1 MTQSISWTDSG
12 TPSRLALIKSTAAGT
27 GRSLVAGGTGG
38 AASVTGVPALD
49 QVGAGERRRQQP
61 GQLDRPG
68 GGGHE
73 QAGPARLDQ
82 QLTAAPAR
90 HQPPAGRAPAAPPR

>member
-61 GQLDRPG
+61 GPLDRPG
-68 GGGHE
+68 GGVHE
-73 QAGPARLDQ
+73 QAGPPRPQ
-82 QLTAAPAR
+82 QQPTAAPAR
-90 HQPPAGRAPAAPPR
+90 PQPPAAAPP